1 MAVVDPTRGD
11 ASLNLVLS
19 LENLGKWLMA
29 GAVFFALTGACI
41 VLAKLMYRFDQV
53 YGFYALFDLGSDS
66 SIPTWFSS
74 LGLLACSLLLW
85 THSLVE
91 DPAQRVMCWQWLF
104 LALIFLLLSVDEV
117 ARIHEVLGTSVGQ
130 ELVPDVSDRSGGL
143 LSYQWLVCGVIFTS
157 AIALAYIPF
166 LYRLPRRV
174 ALGFI
179 LAGGS
184 MSAARWSSS
193 LSTDTLNIR
202 LAHAARCIFG
212 GRKLRSSSKWSALH
226 YLRGR
231 WCAIFR
237 SGLTCCLCRQIS
249 TAAHE
254 FIQCTVRLCTGG
266 WRTPLHL
273 ASSQPLC
280 SK

>member
-11 ASLNLVLS
+11 ASLNLVMS

-91 DPAQRVMCWQWLF
+91 DPAQRLMCWQWRF
-104 LALIFLLLSVDEV
+104 LALVFLLLSVDEV
-117 ARIHEVLGTSVGQ
+117 ARIHEVLGTFVGQ

-179 LAGGS
+179 LAGG
-184 MSAARWSSS
+184 
-193 LSTDTLNIR
+193 IYV
-202 LAHAARCIFG
+202 G
-212 GRKLRSSSKWSALH
+212 GAVVMESFNGHTEYTAGPRSAL
-226 YLRGR
+226 YLWGTALEEFLEMVGVALFAGALVRYLSQR
-231 WCAIFR
+231 LDVLSVSTNFDN
-237 SGLTCCLCRQIS
+237 RQ
-249 TAAHE
+249 
-254 FIQCTVRLCTGG
+254 
-266 WRTPLHL
+266 
-273 ASSQPLC
+273 
-280 SK
+280 